1 MTLDQHGASGAPYR
15 WYLVGLLFLCAGLNY
30 ADRAALASVFPLLS
44 QDLHMSDIALAST
57 GSFFLWSYALA
68 SPFAGYVAD
77 RVSRSRLIAISL
89 AAWSISSGLAGFA
102 ASANQLLA
110 TRVLLGLSECLY
122 LPAAVALIAHH
133 HPIRTRATAM
143 AIHVAGMSVGVIG
156 GGFVGGYLGEHF
168 GWRAMCFILGFGG
181 LALAAAAHFTLRD
194 GAPRQEKSTAP
205 PRANLRDLPELLR
218 TPTFVI
224 IILESMIISVGTW
237 IFYNWLPLFYHDTF
251 GLSLAGAGFSGT
263 FMLESSAVLGIA
275 LGGLQSDRA
284 AAQWPGRRML
294 LLASSYWL
302 AAPCLLIF
310 IFSRSYWLISASL
323 FLFALLRSAGTANE
337 HPIVCDVLPE
347 ARRSTAVGMMNSANC
362 FAGGLGVMAAGYFKS
377 AIGLAGIMSSVSIL
391 VVAAAVLTQIGYMKF
406 IRKDLAHAAAAR
418 ELAG

>member
-1 MTLDQHGASGAPYR
+1 MTWHQQGASGARYR
-15 WYLVGLLFLCAGLNY
+15 WYLVGLLFCCAGLNY
-30 ADRAALASVFPLLS
+30 ADRASLASVFPLLS
-44 QDLHMSDIALAST
+44 KDLRMSDMALAST

-102 ASANQLLA
+102 ANANQLLA
-110 TRVLLGLSECLY
+110 TRVLLGLSECMY

-133 HPIRTRATAM
+133 HPMRTRATAM

-156 GGFVGGYLGEHF
+156 GGFLGGYLGERF

-194 GAPRQEKSTAP
+194 GPPREASSALAPRAS
-205 PRANLRDLPELLR
+205 LREIPQLLR

-224 IILESMIISVGTW
+224 IILQSMIISVVTW

-251 GLSLAGAGFSGT
+251 GMSLAGAGFSGT
-263 FMLESSAVLGIA
+263 FMLESSAVLVIA
-275 LGGLQSDRA
+275 LGGIESDRA
-284 AAQWPGRRML
+284 AAHGPERRML
-294 LLASSYWL
+294 LLAISYWL
-302 AAPCLLIF
+302 AAPCLLVF
-310 IFSRSYWLISASL
+310 VFSRSYWLISAAL

-337 HPIVCDVLPE
+337 HPTVCDVLPE

-377 AIGLAGIMSSVSIL
+377 VIGLAGIMSSVSVL
-391 VVAAAVLTQIGYMKF
+391 VVTAAVLTQLGYVKF
-406 IRKDLAHAAAAR
+406 IRRDLARAAAAQ
-418 ELAG
+418 ELVA

>member
-1 MTLDQHGASGAPYR
+1 MFALKDA
-15 WYLVGLLFLCAGLNY
+15 V
-30 ADRAALASVFPLLS
+30 LASLDS
-44 QDLHMSDIALAST
+44 SNAQAISDYAAFS
-57 GSFFLWSYALA
+57 SFVGF
-68 SPFAGYVAD
+68 VAD
-77 RVSRSRLIAISL
+77 RFSRSRLIAISL

-110 TRVLLGLSECLY
+110 TRVLLGLSECMY

-156 GGFVGGYLGEHF
+156 GGFLGGYLGARF

-181 LALAAAAHFTLRD
+181 LALAAAAHVTLRD
-194 GAPRQEKSTAP
+194 GPVREEKSTAR

-218 TPTFVI
+218 TPTFAV
-224 IILESMIISVGTW
+224 IILESMILSVGTW

-263 FMLESSAVLGIA
+263 FMLESSAVLGMT
-275 LGGLQSDRA
+275 LGGIQSDRA

-294 LLASSYWL
+294 LLAISYWL

-310 IFSRSYWLISASL
+310 VLSRSYWLISASL
-323 FLFALLRSAGTANE
+323 FLFSLLRSAGTANE
-337 HPIVCDVLPE
+337 HPTVCDVLPE

-377 AIGLAGIMSSVSIL
+377 AIGLAGIMSSVSVL
-391 VVAAAVLTQIGYMKF
+391 VVAGAVLTHLGYARF
-406 IRKDLAHAAAAR
+406 IRSDSDHADSAR
-418 ELAG
+418 HDG